1 MSNTVKI
8 LLLALAAFLAWQ
20 YMKKKD
26 KPEEDS
32 PKEKGDST
40 GTKKDL
46 QQGTKG
52 QNLNFGNTQLKKD
65 KMQGK

>member
-1 MSNTVKI
+1 MNNTVKI

-26 KPEEDS
+26 KSEDETS
-32 PKEKGDST
+32 KEKSDST

-52 QNLNFGNTQLKKD
+52 QNLNFGNIQQKKD